1 MEIPSENKAANK
13 KLQTRIDSDETINSI
28 NDQIRSILMRSDFLK
43 DNQTR
48 TGIGFTDSEVAELI
62 KLKADKKKL
71 EDEHRKRS
79 EEVKKDFEL
88 ENQRITS

>member
-43 DNQTR
+43 EKQVLTE
-48 TGIGFTDSEVAELI
+48 SEVAELI
-62 KLKADKKKL
+62 KLKVDKKTL
-71 EDEHRKRS
+71 EDKHRERS
-79 EEVKKDFEL
+79 EKVKKDFEL
-88 ENQRITS
+88 ENQRITA